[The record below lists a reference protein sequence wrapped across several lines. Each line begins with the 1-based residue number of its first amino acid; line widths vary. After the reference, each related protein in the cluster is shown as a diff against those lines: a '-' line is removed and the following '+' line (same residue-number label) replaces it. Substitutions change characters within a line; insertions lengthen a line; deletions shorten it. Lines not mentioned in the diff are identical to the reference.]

1 MMGVE
6 VAERMPSPDAPANW
20 KPLVVCP
27 DAELERRT
35 SGAILEAGVTGA
47 ETAKGYL
54 RPGEIAGIAA
64 RQRINICFL
73 DVVSDQERASQ
84 LIAEISASMPVV
96 ALSPHKD
103 ADLILRCLRR
113 GACEFLAA
121 PAGDSVRGVFERLS
135 RARTPQAGRKAALAY
150 CVVPGKPGC
159 GATTVAVHLA
169 LQMRAAGQVLLV
181 DTDPMAGSIGFML
194 KLKSE
199 FHLGDIVRDWKRMDE
214 DLWSRL
220 TAPFSGI
227 DVVLAPETPTAKL
240 EIGCAL
246 AGELLTFWK
255 NRYAAVVLDAP
266 DLRTAAESGFL
277 AHADQ
282 IILVTTNELAALH
295 ATRRAVE
302 FLELTIADRSRIRLV
317 VNRYTPATGLK
328 RDDLKAALQLEPFAV
343 LSNDY
348 DTVQEALLD
357 GKPAAAGS
365 RFRGSI
371 LALAQHLQGKPP
383 AEKKSTSWR
392 DLLHFGK

>member
-1 MMGVE
+1 
-6 VAERMPSPDAPANW
+6 MPPPEAPANW
-20 KPLVVCP
+20 KALVVCP
-27 DAELERRT
+27 DRELERRT
-35 SGAILEAGVTGA
+35 CAAILAAGVAGA
-47 ETAKGYL
+47 EAAGAYL

-73 DVVSDQERASQ
+73 DVVSDQERATQ

-121 PAGDSVRGVFERLS
+121 PAGESVRGVFERLG
-135 RARTPQAGRKAALAY
+135 RAHDPQAGRKVPLAY

-181 DTDPMAGSIGFML
+181 DTDSMAGSIGFML

-199 FHLGDIVRDWKRMDE
+199 FHLGDVVRDWKRMDE

-240 EIGCAL
+240 EIGRAL

-255 NRYAAVVLDAP
+255 NRYSAVVLDAP
-266 DLRTAAESGFL
+266 DLEAAAESGFL

-282 IILVTTNELAALH
+282 ILLVTTNELAALH

-302 FLELTIADRSRIRLV
+302 FLDLAVADRSRLRLV

-328 RDDLKAALQLEPFAV
+328 RDDLKTALQVEPFAV

-348 DTVQEALLD
+348 DAVQEALLD

-365 RFRGSI
+365 RFRSSV
-371 LALAQHLQGKPP
+371 LALAQHLQGKPA
-383 AEKKSTSWR
+383 AEKKSASWR
-392 DLLHFGK
+392 ELLRLGK